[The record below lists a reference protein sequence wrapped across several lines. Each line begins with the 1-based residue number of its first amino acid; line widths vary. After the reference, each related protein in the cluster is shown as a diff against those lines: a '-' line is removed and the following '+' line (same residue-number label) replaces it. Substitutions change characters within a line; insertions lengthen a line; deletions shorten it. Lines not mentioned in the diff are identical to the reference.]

1 MDPVT
6 VDRVD
11 GARIARAA
19 SIVDDAGVVV
29 MLDGW
34 RNDDGRGAGGRPRFI
49 SDRAVLTLMVV
60 LATEGKPL
68 HVTAARDIICHRATD
83 GALDRLGLPG
93 RGDADYTSRMA
104 QSRWYDRAWSAIHRI
119 IDPIDLYPETRYRR
133 RYTKDEYAELVAAR
147 DPELVAV
154 RRERLTRLTNAL
166 VAASVR
172 RMPKAVREKWN
183 GDVVVDATPIPAAR
197 LGTSKRSSRVSSEP
211 DAGWYTRRDDHDGGD
226 GTEGKVFWAYEA
238 TLVAAMMPDGAPH
251 PIIGVAFDRPGHQP
265 HQRARDALAH
275 LLDDPA
281 TPRGTLVGDMLYH
294 PNGKPETWQIP
305 MRKAGYTLVGDLPI
319 NRRGVTANYAGAVQV
334 GGAWHCPAMPTHLL
348 AAGDDHRAGI
358 IDDDQFAERIEART
372 AFALRVKE
380 RLPGG
385 GAKYMCPARG
395 SGATVSCP
403 LVKGSGKI
411 GRQRVKIFDSQ
422 VPEAADRG
430 RCCTNSSSVTIPV
443 EAGAKFGQQGPAWRT
458 EAWRSAYQPPRA
470 TIESRNAILKT
481 GAGAGLGDTT
491 RRMIRG
497 FTAAALFVTLGV
509 VAVNVALVAR
519 FIRRGGTTGGAP
531 VPPSPTP
538 RRNSGLDESAVVPNA
553 PPLAA

>member
-1 MDPVT
+1 MDPVMI
-6 VDRVD
+6 DRVD

-19 SIVDDAGVVV
+19 RIVDDAGVVA

-34 RNDDGRGAGGRPRFI
+34 RGDDGRGVGGRPRFI
-49 SDRAVLTLMVV
+49 SDRVMLTLMVV

-93 RGDADYTSRMA
+93 RGDVDYTSRMA

-133 RYTKDEYAELVAAR
+133 RYTKDEYAALVAAR

-154 RRERLTRLTNAL
+154 RRERLTQMTNAL
-166 VAASVR
+166 VMASVR
-172 RMPKAVREKWN
+172 RIPKAVREKWN

-251 PIIGVAFDRPGHQP
+251 PIIGIALDKPGHQP
-265 HQRARDALAH
+265 HMRARDALAH
-275 LLDDPA
+275 ITADADMPK
-281 TPRGTLVGDMLYH
+281 GNLVGDMLYH

-305 MRKAGYTLVGDLPI
+305 MRRAGYTLVGDLPI
-319 NRRGVTANYAGAVQV
+319 NTRGVTANYAGAVQV

-403 LVKGSGKI
+403 LVKGSGKV
-411 GRQRVKIFDSQ
+411 GSQRVKIFRSQ

-458 EAWRSAYQPPRA
+458 KAWRAAYQPPRA

-509 VAVNVALVAR
+509 VAVNVALIAR
-519 FIRRGGTTGGAP
+519 FIGRGGTTGGAP
-531 VPPSPTP
+531 VPPSPSS
-538 RRNSGLDESAVVPNA
+538 RRESGLDEAAAVPNA